1 MTTPPDPFATPD
13 PHGSGT
19 PPTDGRPPTYGQPAY
34 GQPAPSGQP
43 AFGQA
48 PSGQGPFD
56 QQPFGTA
63 PPAAPR
69 NGLGTAAL
77 VLGLVALLTGVFV
90 LGGVLGLVAIALG
103 SIGRGRAKRGEA
115 TNGGA
120 ALAGIIFGALGIGLT
135 ILSIVGV
142 ATLFGEQFGNLNDC
156 IQSAGDNRTAV
167 EQCQRDFENQVR

>member
-1 MTTPPDPFATPD
+1 M
-13 PHGSGT
+13 
-19 PPTDGRPPTYGQPAY
+19 
-34 GQPAPSGQP
+34 
-43 AFGQA
+43 
-48 PSGQGPFD
+48 
-56 QQPFGTA
+56 
-63 PPAAPR
+63 
-69 NGLGTAAL
+69 
-77 VLGLVALLTGVFV
+77 LTGVFV

-120 ALAGIIFGALGIGLT
+120 ALAGIILGALGIGLT